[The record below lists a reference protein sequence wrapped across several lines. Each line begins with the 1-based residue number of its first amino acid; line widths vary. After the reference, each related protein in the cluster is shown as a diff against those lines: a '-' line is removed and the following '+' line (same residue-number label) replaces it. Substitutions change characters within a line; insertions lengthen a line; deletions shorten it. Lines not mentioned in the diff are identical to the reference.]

1 MFWNILMFIYIIY
14 NNKLSRVILI
24 SHSKN
29 VHTRGTIFYI
39 LCTKTY
45 ERHLFSLHHMGEC
58 IVCFSFVLKKKKK
71 KFPYEF
77 IEHIFGTEP
86 GGRRRGQEASMA
98 LRNIPERRHLFERK
112 EVVRFE
118 VTWPGSYKK
127 LWPKT
132 SDYPDTKKAFVSSQ
146 YKKIH
151 IILFIQTIY

>member
-58 IVCFSFVLKKKKK
+58 IVCFSFVFKKKKK
-71 KFPYEF
+71 KNSLMNSLNTSLEPSRGEGGGDKKPAW
-77 IEHIFGTEP
+77 HCGTFQK
-86 GGRRRGQEASMA
+86 GGTYLNA
-98 LRNIPERRHLFERK
+98 
-112 EVVRFE
+112 
-118 VTWPGSYKK
+118 KK
-127 LWPKT
+127 LWGLKSRDQEVT
-132 SDYPDTKKAFVSSQ
+132 RSFDLRRA
-146 YKKIH
+146 
-151 IILFIQTIY
+151 TIPTQKRPS